1 MVVASDPDKGRVEE
15 ALSWVMEKGEES
27 LGVGDILVDV
37 GVGGSK
43 LQKKLT
49 LETNQ
54 FICKFLGFVTKVL
67 LALILMTN
75 MAYLSLNLV
84 TNRLFSCSRS
94 QIWGGWVKGGDEG
107 EIEDDGWVRESPFC
121 SGLAL

>member
-94 QIWGGWVKGGDEG
+94 QI
-107 EIEDDGWVRESPFC
+107 
-121 SGLAL
+121 